1 MAKTLAEPASTTHF
15 KWGPIFPSVYLPTT
29 LYEAGMGAMTPVLP
43 LLAIQLGATPAQAA
57 LVIALEPIG
66 QVIGDIPAGHL
77 ATRIGDRNAMLFG
90 SLATIGCMLLCIFA
104 PNWLVLALGNLI
116 VGAVSAIFALAR
128 QAYLSEVIPAQFR
141 SRALSM
147 LGGMQ
152 RTGSLIGPFLGG
164 FAITLLSPLVI
175 QSQFANLPGV
185 LGGVHGAGSK
195 LGGGAGVGNVLAAA
209 AGNPEWLRAA
219 LWLAVLLAAAS
230 GIVVSLTKD
239 VEVPNRITPVKLPI
253 ATIFHNNWRMF
264 ATLGIAFILVGAIRQ
279 TRVTVLPLWS
289 EHIGLSGAAASYILG
304 ISGILDVALFYPGG
318 RIMDRRGRMWVAI
331 PSVLVLG
338 AALVALPFT
347 HSFATMALVALVM
360 GLGNGLG
367 SGMIMTISADMAKPQ
382 ERTQFL
388 SICRMFSDGG
398 AAAGPLVIAAAAAG
412 WVLGG
417 GIIVMGLC
425 GLAAAGILA
434 TTLPKHTPHAN
445 RHTRLRHGLTIRGEK
460 PHE

>member
-1 MAKTLAEPASTTHF
+1 MTQALGATGLPSTHF
-15 KWGPIFPSVYLPTT
+15 AWGKIFPSVYLPTT
-29 LYEAGMGAMTPVLP
+29 LYEAGVGAMTPVLP
-43 LLAIQLGATPAQAA
+43 LLAIQLGASPAQAA

-77 ATRIGDRNAMLFG
+77 ATRIGDRAAMLLG
-90 SLATIGCMLLCIFA
+90 ALVTVGCLLICLFA
-104 PNWLVLALGNLI
+104 PSWYLLALGNL
-116 VGAVSAIFALAR
+116 VLGAVSAIFALAR
-128 QAYLSEVIPAQFR
+128 QAYLSEVIPPQFR

-164 FAITLLSPLVI
+164 FAITLLSPLAFRMI
-175 QSQFANLPGV
+175 APNSNT
-185 LGGVHGAGSK
+185 GGIFS
-195 LGGGAGVGNVLAAA
+195 GGFFTGGLSDNG
-209 AGNPEWLRAA
+209 EWLRAA
-219 LWLAVLLAAAS
+219 LWLAVLLVALS
-230 GIVVSLTKD
+230 GLVVGITKD
-239 VEVPNRITPVKLPI
+239 VEVPNRIAPVKMP
-253 ATIFHNNWRMF
+253 ASVIFRNNWKMF

-338 AALVALPFT
+338 GALVALPFT
-347 HSFATMALVALVM
+347 HSFATMAIVALVM

-367 SGMIMTISADMAKPQ
+367 SGMLMTIGADMAKPQ

-388 SICRMFSDGG
+388 SICRLFSDGG

-412 WVLGG
+412 WFLGG
-417 GIIVMGLC
+417 GIIAMGLC

-434 TTLPKHTPHAN
+434 ATLPKHTPHAN
-445 RHTRLRHGLTIRGEK
+445 RHTRVRHGLTTRGTN
-460 PHE
+460 PDHDNGGV

>member
-1 MAKTLAEPASTTHF
+1 MAKPPASTTHF

-164 FAITLLSPLVI
+164 FAITLLSPLIVPLV
-175 QSQFANLPGV
+175 STGSTAGRVFNGFSTGF
-185 LGGVHGAGSK
+185 GGVSTGST
-195 LGGGAGVGNVLAAA
+195 AA
-209 AGNPEWLRAA
+209 NEWLRAA

-230 GIVVSLTKD
+230 GLVVALTKD
-239 VEVPNRITPVKLPI
+239 VEVPNRITPVKMPI
-253 ATIFHNNWRMF
+253 TTIFHNNWRMF

-412 WVLGG
+412 WMLGG

-460 PHE
+460 LE